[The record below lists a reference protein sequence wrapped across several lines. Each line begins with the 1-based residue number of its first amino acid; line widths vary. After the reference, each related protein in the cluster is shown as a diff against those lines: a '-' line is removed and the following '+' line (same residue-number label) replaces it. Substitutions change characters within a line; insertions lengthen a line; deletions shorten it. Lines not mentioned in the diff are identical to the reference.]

1 MRHGPGWPG
10 NTSGM
15 SRIGV
20 VGLATLGTSS
30 IVAVAAAATPAP
42 TTPPAPQTF
51 EQLAQGAA
59 PLANIDSLVWAMT
72 ATCTSGDDLAQRQ
85 CRLVRD
91 AVVTELTSRP
101 LLVDVAEAFTVGAW
115 DVNKKS
121 APMSLRGC
129 LSCDGI
135 EVDGTRW
142 YVTGSLDGKYGSG
155 PKIGKDGASG
165 GVLHETARTFRDD
178 AAAVEWQTAVGPRLR
193 TQLLVSVPGSPT
205 WENNGKSGITVKILG
220 YRVYDA
226 CDGTIT
232 SSLPAAS
239 AGPKDKAACA
249 PTAAAT
255 ASTEVLPASLTAPVI
270 SAAMAPAK
278 TAAMA
283 CYDDYGVAGEAQL
296 KLGITGEG
304 SVFSVE
310 QKGDFVG
317 TPTGACVDAAV
328 RKLTFPRTSK
338 AKAWITYPI
347 VIQPQ

>member
-1 MRHGPGWPG
+1 M
-10 NTSGM
+10 
-15 SRIGV
+15 V
-20 VGLATLGTSS
+20 ALGTTTL
-30 IVAVAAAATPAP
+30 VALAAAPRSEAGTPVAKPPAP
-42 TTPPAPQTF
+42 TSPPPAKTF
-51 EQLAQGAA
+51 EDLAQGAA
-59 PLANIDSLVWAMT
+59 PLANVDSLVWAMT

-91 AVVTELTSRP
+91 AAKAELTSRP

-121 APMSLRGC
+121 APMALRGC
-129 LSCDGI
+129 LACDGV

-142 YVTGSLDGKYGSG
+142 YVTGSLDGKYSSG
-155 PKIGKDGASG
+155 PRIGKDGVSG
-165 GVLHETARTFRDD
+165 GVLHESARTFRDD
-178 AAAVEWQTAVGPRLR
+178 AAAVEWQTSVGPRLR

-205 WENNGKSGITVKILG
+205 WDNNGKSGITVQILG

-226 CDGTIT
+226 CDGTIA
-232 SSLPAAS
+232 SSMPAAS

-249 PTAAAT
+249 PAAAT
-255 ASTEVLPASLTAPVI
+255 STKAEVLPASLTAPMI
-270 SAAMAPAK
+270 TAAMAPAK

-283 CYDDYGVAGEAQL
+283 CYEDYGVAGEAQL

-304 SVFSVE
+304 AVFSVE

-347 VIQPQ
+347 VIQPE